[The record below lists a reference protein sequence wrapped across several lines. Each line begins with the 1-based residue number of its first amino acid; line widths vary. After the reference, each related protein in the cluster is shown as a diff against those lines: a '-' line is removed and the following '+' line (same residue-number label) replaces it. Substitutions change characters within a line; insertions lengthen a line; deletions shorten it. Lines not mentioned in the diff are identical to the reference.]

1 MKVFLAQT
9 RRPEVLFDPANREHR
24 RCVAEFFKNNT
35 WRGCPYRFLVNDNSL
50 DLTAVL
56 KRQLVEY
63 YTNREFFN

>member
-1 MKVFLAQT
+1 MRTLSKTLK
-9 RRPEVLFDPANREHR
+9 PEVIFDPEKREHR
-24 RCVAEFFKNNT
+24 KAVADFFKNKS